1 MICSAVP
8 SITNFS
14 GLIAAVC
21 VVQFTYT
28 FPPILLLGFMI
39 QKDSVLPAEKFNP
52 ATGEFIHFD
61 HGMKR
66 WWRGLKRHW
75 AFNGWNVIL
84 AMGAAA
90 TAVLGI
96 YAGVTELISVFA
108 NNPAIT
114 SLSCNNPIGA

>member
-1 MICSAVP
+1 
-8 SITNFS
+8 
-14 GLIAAVC
+14 
-21 VVQFTYT
+21 
-28 FPPILLLGFMI
+28 MI
-39 QKDSVLPAEKFNP
+39 QKDSVLPAETFNP
-52 ATGEFIHFD
+52 ATGEFIRFD

-66 WWRGLKRHW
+66 WWRGLKRRW

-96 YAGVTELISVFA
+96 YASVTELISVFA